1 MSDEAHVIINGQE
14 LDYAQSMAL
23 RVAVTS
29 FLSDMQHNGLGED
42 ATGKAITEGYIRN
55 SIDILNKIGVIT

>member
-42 ATGKAITEGYIRN
+42 ETGKAIAEGYIRN
-55 SIDILNKIGVIT
+55 SIEILKKIGVIT

>member
-1 MSDEAHVIINGQE
+1 MPNEAHVIINGKE
-14 LDYAQSMAL
+14 LNYAESMAL

-42 ATGKAITEGYIRN
+42 ETGKAIAEGYIRN
-55 SIDILNKIGVIT
+55 SIEILKKIGVIQ